1 MMQVGSNP
9 HFILYTY
16 IYIFDHIFIYLPNYH
31 RFIISDQHTDGAFP
45 GDASGRPIRC
55 EPERGDLPRA
65 DRHKSGQIS
74 SRPKTRFLGPQ
85 MVVKS
90 KGNSSIFQGKPAV
103 GEKLCNLA
111 RYM

>member
-9 HFILYTY
+9 HISIPSKLMIASSYPINILM
-16 IYIFDHIFIYLPNYH
+16 
-31 RFIISDQHTDGAFP
+31 AFP
-45 GDASGRPIRC
+45 GDASGRPISC

-90 KGNSSIFQGKPAV
+90 QGNSSIFQGKPAV
-103 GEKLCNLA
+103 GDIL
-111 RYM
+111 